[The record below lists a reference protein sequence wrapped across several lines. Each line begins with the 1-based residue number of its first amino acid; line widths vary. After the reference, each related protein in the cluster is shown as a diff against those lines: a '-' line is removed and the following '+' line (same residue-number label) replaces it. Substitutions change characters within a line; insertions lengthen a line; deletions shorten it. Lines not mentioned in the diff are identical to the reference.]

1 MGAIPLLSPMRT
13 IHTLPQLLIST
24 TPTARISQNVIC
36 IIGEENS
43 MGFMQ
48 TLVLCVEVYMQGDY
62 TINKFLHNPTFSY
75 NEVMCLLELTGVVEQ
90 S

>member
-1 MGAIPLLSPMRT
+1 
-13 IHTLPQLLIST
+13 
-24 TPTARISQNVIC
+24 
-36 IIGEENS
+36 

-62 TINKFLHNPTFSY
+62 AIDKFLHNPTFSY
-75 NEVMCLLELTGVVEQ
+75 NKVMCLLELTGVVEQ